1 MARRVYAA
9 TSTFTPRCPA
19 GDNGRVQTPRYRLAL
34 LAALLGMAAITVI
47 AYYPGMSAG
56 FYFDDETNLLEV
68 AALQWNE
75 FSVSNVSAALE
86 QFIRVAPPY
95 LDEQKQWAIRHLER

>member
-1 MARRVYAA
+1 
-9 TSTFTPRCPA
+9 
-19 GDNGRVQTPRYRLAL
+19 VQTPRYRLAL
-34 LAALLGMAAITVI
+34 LTAVRGMAAITVSV
-47 AYYPGMSAG
+47 YYPSMSAG

-86 QFIRVAPPY
+86 QFIRVAPPVPG
-95 LDEQKQWAIRHLER
+95 